1 VPFTDAPRVRV
12 DGDPDGVDAVRA
24 ALPRPLA
31 VVDANPDCRVRAVG
45 PDEPGSAVALDDA
58 DVVVTTE
65 PRPSL
70 LGRAAAAGAASLS
83 LDDEQF
89 RRHLVASI
97 SRVAEDRTVRRRAER
112 FDAVFEDPDAF
123 VAVVDSNGRL
133 CRRNEAFADAGDVAD
148 SLWDLPWW
156 TDPEAVREWTDRATD
171 GERVAFETTC
181 RVDGDDRT
189 VAFSLRP
196 VSADG
201 QVRSVVVEGR
211 DVTERARLAEDLRAS
226 EELHR
231 VTLNNMTD
239 TVLITDDDGAFTY
252 VCPNVHFIFGYTA
265 AEIRDLGSIDELL
278 GTDLYDAADLDE
290 TDVLTNI
297 ETTAVDK
304 AGNEHTLL
312 VNVRRVDIQGG
323 TTLFSCRDITKRK
336 QRERALAHLHRTA
349 RDLLYAETV
358 DDIGEQV
365 VDDGLDV
372 LSVPATA
379 VYRFDAGESVLR
391 PVAQSDGFV
400 DRFGAAR
407 DRPLTTDDPLGDA
420 FVSGATRRLDAD
432 AAPAGLGNVLVVP
445 LGDHG
450 VFVAGTPAET
460 VDDVTRELADLL
472 SATAEAALDRVA
484 RESDL
489 RARDRTLQERNRQ
502 LTRLNRVN
510 DLIRE
515 IDQSLLRAETREE
528 VEAAV
533 CDRLTTADRFAFA
546 WVGDAPP
553 GDRTLRPRAWAG
565 DGRGYLDDV
574 SLALDGDGDGDAE
587 RDPACRTANTHTA
600 SVVDNVATGL
610 RDASWRRA
618 ALSQGYQS
626 AVSVPLRYDGAF
638 YGVLAV
644 YGTQPDAFDETTQA
658 VLEELGET
666 VAAAVSSVERRR
678 ALVSDTVVEVTLEV
692 TDTDCVFRRLARD
705 AGCSVVLRGGVQ
717 DTEDGLVVFVGV
729 EDGSAT
735 DFVATARDSIA
746 VVDAR
751 AVGDASDASLVQ
763 LTLERP
769 ILPTQLADHGA
780 VLRRLR
786 ATPEGVDVVVDVPDS
801 EGVRTVLG
809 VLDRRY
815 PDFRLAG
822 RRERRQDP
830 ASDAQFRDD
839 VLDRLTD
846 RQLEVVRTAYYAGYF
861 ERPRRATGTDLA
873 GVLDISSAAFSKHVR
888 VVERKLFGV
897 LLDVEADGVNI

>member
-1 VPFTDAPRVRV
+1 VLANDAPRVSV
-12 DGDPDGVDAVRA
+12 HGASSAVDAVTA
-24 ALPRPLA
+24 TLPRPL
-31 VVDANPDCRVRAVG
+31 VRVDTDADADCRVRAVG
-45 PDEPGSAVALDDA
+45 ADETDVRLDDA
-58 DVVVTTE
+58 DVVVAADPT
-65 PRPSL
+65 PSL
-70 LGRAAAAGAASLS
+70 LGRSAAAGTVCLS
-83 LDDEQF
+83 SDDDDF
-89 RRHLVASI
+89 RRHLVEAV
-97 SRVAEDRTVRRRAER
+97 SRAVDDRRTRRRAEQ
-112 FDAVFEDPDAF
+112 FDAVFDDPDAF
-123 VAVVDSNGRL
+123 VAVLDSDGRL
-133 CRRNEAFADAGDVAD
+133 RRRNDRFAAAGDAETF
-148 SLWDLPWW
+148 SDLPWW
-156 TDPEAVREWTDRATD
+156 TDAEAVRAWVERATD
-171 GERVAFETTC
+171 GERVAFETAC
-181 RVDGDDRT
+181 LVDGDERT
-189 VAFSLRP
+189 VSFSMRP
-196 VSADG
+196 VTVDDE
-201 QVRSVVVEGR
+201 VRSVVVEGR
-211 DVTERARLAEDLRAS
+211 DVTERVRLAEDLRAS

-239 TVLITDDDGAFTY
+239 TVLITDDGGEFTY

-265 AEIRDLGSIDELL
+265 DEIHALGSIDELL
-278 GTDLYDAADLDE
+278 GPDLYDPGDLDE

-297 ETTAVDK
+297 ECTAVDK

-349 RDLLYAETV
+349 RNLLYAETV
-358 DDIGEQV
+358 EDIGERV
-365 VDDGLDV
+365 VEDGLDV

-379 VYRFDAGESVLR
+379 VYRFDAEESVLV

-400 DRFGAAR
+400 ERFGVDRGR
-407 DRPLTTDDPLGDA
+407 DLAGDPVGEA
-420 FVSGATRRLDAD
+420 FVSGSTRTLVGDD
-432 AAPAGLGNVLVVP
+432 SPAGLESVLVIP

-450 VFVAGTPAET
+450 VFVVGTPDES
-460 VDDVTRELADLL
+460 VDDVTMEVADLL

-528 VEAAV
+528 VESAV

-546 WVGDAPP
+546 WVGDVSP

-574 SLALDGDGDGDAE
+574 SLTVDGDAE
-587 RDPACRTANTHTA
+587 RDPACRTASTHTTT
-600 SVVDNVATGL
+600 VVDNVATGL

-618 ALSQGYQS
+618 ALAQGFQS
-626 AVSVPLRYDGAF
+626 AVSVPLQYDGAF
-638 YGVLAV
+638 YGALTV
-644 YGTQPDAFDETTQA
+644 YGTRPDAFDETTRA

-678 ALVSDTVVEVTLEV
+678 ALVSDTVVELTLEV

-705 AGCSVVLRGGVQ
+705 ADCSITLKGGVQ
-717 DTEDGLVVFVGV
+717 DTEDGLVVLVGV
-729 EDGSAT
+729 DDCPVET
-735 DFVATARDSIA
+735 FVTTARDSIA

-751 AVGDASDASLVQ
+751 ALSDAPDAGLVQ

-780 VLRRLR
+780 VLRRLT
-786 ATPEGVDVVVDVPDS
+786 ATPDGVDVVVDVPDPD
-801 EGVRTVLG
+801 GVRTVLG

-822 RRERRQDP
+822 RRERRRD
-830 ASDAQFRDD
+830 ATSDAQFRDD
-839 VLDRLTD
+839 VLDCLTE

-861 ERPRRATGTDLA
+861 ERPRRVTGTELA
-873 GVLDISSAAFSKHVR
+873 SALDISGAAFSKHVR
-888 VVERKLFGV
+888 VVQRKLFEV
-897 LLDVEADGVNI
+897 LLESGATEVNI